1 MSLNNLV
8 GRTLEKITPDRTS
21 IIRILTAAERNIAD
35 SKIKQISAE
44 NRFDA
49 AYKAIMQLAN
59 AALQASGYRTLTS
72 VPGHHQTMIQSLA
85 KTAGVEK
92 DTIVILDKMR
102 KQRNVA
108 DYSGDVIPEST
119 TKECIRQAELLMKK
133 VTDWLSKNHPEL
145 INE

>member
-49 AYKAIMQLAN
+49 AYKAICNWLMQH
-59 AALQASGYRTLTS
+59 Y
-72 VPGHHQTMIQSLA
+72 
-85 KTAGVEK
+85 
-92 DTIVILDKMR
+92 
-102 KQRNVA
+102 KQV
-108 DYSGDVIPEST
+108 
-119 TKECIRQAELLMKK
+119 
-133 VTDWLSKNHPEL
+133 VTVH
-145 INE
+145 

>member
-1 MSLNNLV
+1 MANLV
-8 GRTLEKITPDRTS
+8 GKTLEKITPDRAS
-21 IIRILTAAERNIAD
+21 IKRLLNAAKRNIAD
-35 SKIKQISAE
+35 SKIEQTSAE

-85 KTAGVEK
+85 KTMNIERDK
-92 DTIVILDKMR
+92 IVILDTMR

-119 TKECIRQAELLMKK
+119 AKECIEQAESLIQK
-133 VTDWLSKNHPEL
+133 VNEWLSDNHPGL
-145 INE
+145 LDK

>member
-8 GRTLEKITPDRTS
+8 GKTLERIIPDYAN
-21 IIRILTAAERNIAD
+21 INRILNAAKRNIAD
-35 SKIKQISAE
+35 SKIKQTSAE

-59 AALQASGYRTLTS
+59 VALQASGFRTLTS

-85 KTAGVEK
+85 KTVGIEK

-119 TKECIRQAELLMKK
+119 ARECIEQADSLMRMLMDENIRYNNK
-133 VTDWLSKNHPEL
+133 
-145 INE
+145 I